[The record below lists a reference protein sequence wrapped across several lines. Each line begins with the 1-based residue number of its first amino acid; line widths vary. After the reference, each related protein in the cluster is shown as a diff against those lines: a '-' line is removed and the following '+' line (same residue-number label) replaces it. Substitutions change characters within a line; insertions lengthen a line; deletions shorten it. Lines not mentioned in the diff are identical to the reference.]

1 MSLVLTAE
9 QKLSRW
15 EDTREIKNLGGRMST
30 DYVLKESAICWP
42 GTGAPGRTS
51 AWG

>member
-1 MSLVLTAE
+1 MPQVLTAE

-15 EDTREIKNLGGRMST
+15 EDTREIKNLVGRMST
-30 DYVLKESAICWP
+30 DYVLRRSAACSP
-42 GTGAPGRTS
+42 ATGAPGRTS